1 MVPRGIALVTVQE
14 EALRLKRGGPMMPL
28 GAPSI
33 SKFGSLVRP
42 HAQIVVLRAHCA

>member
-14 EALRLKRGGPMMPL
+14 EALRLKRGGPIMPL

-33 SKFGSLVRP
+33 
-42 HAQIVVLRAHCA
+42 

>member
-1 MVPRGIALVTVQE
+1 MVPPTIAPVTVQE

-33 SKFGSLVRP
+33 
-42 HAQIVVLRAHCA
+42 